1 MQKNLF
7 LSLLGVAIFIFI
19 VGLFV
24 QANQGKT
31 NILSPY
37 LHPIQIGATPQPLS
51 LSNLKEITVG
61 TTGVMVQI
69 ANNDATRSKG
79 LGGVTQMPPAQG
91 MLFVFDSKQ
100 ITPSFWMK
108 DMQIPLDF
116 IWISK
121 NKVAEI
127 TANVPAPLPN
137 TPDNQLKVYT
147 PSEPIDYVLEVN
159 SGFASKNNI
168 KVGDSVI
175 LNL

>member
-7 LSLLGVAIFIFI
+7 LSLFGVAVFILV
-19 VGLFV
+19 VGLVV

-37 LHPIQIGATPQPLS
+37 LHPVNTESTPVPLS
-51 LSNLKEITVG
+51 PNLKELTIG
-61 TTGVMVQI
+61 NIAVMVQV

-79 LGGVTQMPPAQG
+79 LGGVTQMPQAQG
-91 MLFVFDSKQ
+91 MFFVFDSKQ

-116 IWISK
+116 IWISN

-127 TANVPAPLPN
+127 TANVAAPAPN
-137 TPDNQLKVYT
+137 TPDSQLKVYT
-147 PSEPIDYVLEVN
+147 PTEPIDYVLEVN
-159 SGFASKNNI
+159 SGFASKNNV
-168 KVGDSVI
+168 KVGDSVT
-175 LNL
+175 LNF